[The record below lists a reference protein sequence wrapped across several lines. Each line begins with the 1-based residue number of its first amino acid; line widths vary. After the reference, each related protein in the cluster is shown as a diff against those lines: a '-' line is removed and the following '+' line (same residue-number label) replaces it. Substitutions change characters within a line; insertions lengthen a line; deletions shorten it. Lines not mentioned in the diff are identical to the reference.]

1 MSQNSQWLRPDL
13 VMKSHEMMPDLIA
26 NQTIPVTV
34 KSLLLTLTLILHP
47 ISYIKLGI
55 SAEINSLLTP
65 IARLAVGVYARKQ
78 GRTYLVLVEGMRR
91 ERSSSRTR

>member
-1 MSQNSQWLRPDL
+1 
-13 VMKSHEMMPDLIA
+13 MKSHEMMPDLIA

-55 SAEINSLLTP
+55 SAEINSLLT
-65 IARLAVGVYARKQ
+65 
-78 GRTYLVLVEGMRR
+78 
-91 ERSSSRTR
+91 

>member
-55 SAEINSLLTP
+55 SAEINSLLT
-65 IARLAVGVYARKQ
+65 
-78 GRTYLVLVEGMRR
+78 
-91 ERSSSRTR
+91 